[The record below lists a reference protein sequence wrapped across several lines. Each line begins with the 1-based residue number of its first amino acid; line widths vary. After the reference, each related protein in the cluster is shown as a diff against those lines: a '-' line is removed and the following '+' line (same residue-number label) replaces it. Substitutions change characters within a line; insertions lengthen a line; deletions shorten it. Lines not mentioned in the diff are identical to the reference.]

1 MTRKQFALLSIAVA
15 IVAAAAV
22 TSMIVQHSAQ
32 TAPAGRLKADIVNS
46 ESPLSEGQ
54 INQALRE
61 ANLPIE
67 RLSVR
72 HVGGIVLIRGNGD
85 AASAA
90 RAVDVV
96 KGLGFARV
104 ANLVQPGS
112 SFDDEAL
119 RRDAERHLANN
130 RSLDGCTLKVSCER
144 GVLSVSGTVQNE
156 LQADVTRS
164 VLRTVRGAQDVKVSL
179 NTKS

>member
-1 MTRKQFALLSIAVA
+1 MTRKQTSFLAIGAA
-15 IVAAAAV
+15 IVATAGITTMVLRHSEQPAAA
-22 TSMIVQHSAQ
+22 
-32 TAPAGRLKADIVNS
+32 GRVKADMVNS
-46 ESPLSEGQ
+46 VPPISETQ
-54 INQALRE
+54 ITQALKE
-61 ANLPIE
+61 ANLPIDG
-67 RLSVR
+67 LSAR
-72 HVGGIVLIRGNGD
+72 NVGGIVLIRGNGD

-112 SFDDEAL
+112 AFDDEAL
-119 RRDAERHLANN
+119 RRQAERQLASN
-130 RSLDGCTLKVSCER
+130 RSLDGCTLRVSCER
-144 GVLSVSGTVQNE
+144 GVLSVSGTVMNE

-179 NTKS
+179 NKS